1 ADEGNSFEQFC
12 INYAN
17 ETLQLFSNQHIFE
30 LEKEEHEKEDLRWT
44 DVQFSDNEAIIELYS
59 RRPEG
64 LFCLLNENIPGLNDS
79 VLLNRFDENN
89 MELKQVYRRNEMVS
103 AFVINHYAGWVE
115 YNIEGFV
122 EKNRDVVATTS
133 LQVKSQ
139 VNEYDK
145 KSWHRAER
153 MQKIHSVRS
162 TLIPPEHT
170 QKSQSRTTT
179 SLQYQ
184 QSLAGLMDSLR
195 NSMPFFVKCVRTNAL
210 QEPLKFDDTLILEQL
225 KSSGMTETVK
235 IKQSAYP
242 VRLEH
247 MRFISQY
254 SALLPA
260 RMISSR
266 SQLTEVVECLGLAGA
281 TLVGKSLIFMKE
293 SAKAD
298 LDRKL
303 EFAVINKV
311 KVIQRAMREWIRRP
325 RKYHLELRSEEVRRH
340 AAAIVIQK
348 HWRGFSARE
357 QCEFRLFAAVT
368 IQQWWRACLKRDRY
382 LRLQEFVT
390 SLQAVARRYLAK
402 QKLAQNYYFR
412 EDADSAMLVL
422 CLKAAELVSAT

>member
-1 ADEGNSFEQFC
+1 
-12 INYAN
+12 
-17 ETLQLFSNQHIFE
+17 
-30 LEKEEHEKEDLRWT
+30 
-44 DVQFSDNEAIIELYS
+44 
-59 RRPEG
+59 
-64 LFCLLNENIPGLNDS
+64 
-79 VLLNRFDENN
+79 
-89 MELKQVYRRNEMVS
+89 
-103 AFVINHYAGWVE
+103 
-115 YNIEGFV
+115 
-122 EKNRDVVATTS
+122 
-133 LQVKSQ
+133 
-139 VNEYDK
+139 
-145 KSWHRAER
+145 
-153 MQKIHSVRS
+153 MQKINSVRS
-162 TLIPPEHT
+162 TLIPPEQT

-210 QEPLKFDDTLILEQL
+210 QEPLTFDDTLILEQL

-247 MRFISQY
+247 ARFISQY

-266 SQLTEVVECLGLAGA
+266 SKLVEAVDCLGLAGT

-311 KVIQRAMREWIRRP
+311 KVIQRAMREWIHRP
-325 RKYHLELRSEEVRRH
+325 RKSQLELRSEEIRRH

-348 HWRGFSARE
+348 HWRGFSGECKINTFVMHEFCTYSDFLARE

-368 IQQWWRACLKRDRY
+368 IQQWWRACLQRDRY

-402 QKLAQNYYFR
+402 QKLAQVVKTSREHYEISTVYLPHLNPSLIRNRKTDTTVVCFKKRCIIYFHSFR
-412 EDADSAMLVL
+412 NIFFANDGSCHRLR
-422 CLKAAELVSAT
+422 